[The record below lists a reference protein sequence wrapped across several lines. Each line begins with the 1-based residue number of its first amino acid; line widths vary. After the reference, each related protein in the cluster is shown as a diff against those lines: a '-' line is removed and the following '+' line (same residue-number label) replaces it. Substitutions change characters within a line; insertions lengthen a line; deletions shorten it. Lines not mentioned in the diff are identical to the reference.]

1 MTPETVAVP
10 LSELL
15 PGAASLSVLL
25 AFTGVFTAVVVMVT
39 VLVSV
44 VSEGNTV
51 IDENVVDVSFIS
63 GVVVFVTVVVLFG
76 PVLLV
81 NPLSS
86 SDFVVG
92 SCVALLCGA
101 KVVD

>member
-1 MTPETVAVP
+1 MTLENAAVP

-44 VSEGNTV
+44 VSEENTV
-51 IDENVVDVSFIS
+51 MDENVADVPFIT
-63 GVVVFVTVVVLFG
+63 GVVVLVKVVLFE

-81 NPLSS
+81 NPEASS
-86 SDFVVG
+86 GFVVG
-92 SCVALLCGA
+92 CCVALCCGA